1 MWVVNVLNLIFSSWI
16 IRISSLCCFL
26 YGQHVLFS
34 RGHKLFTSLLQNNKC
49 FLETDAVNSKHVE
62 KVHIVFFLFW
72 ISWSRFLIINLLVFL
87 GNNILYLD
95 TDTTSFWSEV
105 VSSEQ
110 HEIVWGACSLRRRSV
125 SLGVLGKKN
134 KHQIHVWKKK
144 IPPLWK
150 KWSRLNYYFQ
160 TKDAP
165 TLNKH
170 HKSCECSR
178 CRRCRAGGVL

>member
-16 IRISSLCCFL
+16 IRISSLGCFL

-110 HEIVWGACSLRRRSV
+110 HEIVWGVCSLRRRSV
-125 SLGVLGKKN
+125 SLGVLGKKKTASN
-134 KHQIHVWKKK
+134 PCLEKENPSSVKEM
-144 IPPLWK
+144 IPVELLLSDK
-150 KWSRLNYYFQ
+150 RRSDFKQ
-160 TKDAP
+160 TP
-165 TLNKH
+165 
-170 HKSCECSR
+170 
-178 CRRCRAGGVL
+178 